1 MVQDPAAHTQYG
13 QNAVLLTSSNEIKDR
28 WVEHFSE
35 LLNQPSEVD
44 MSILD
49 EIPQPIDETLDEL
62 ITEAELDQALKN
74 TKRGQSPGPDG
85 VLPEVLIHGGVRLKA
100 FLFAILTLF
109 WTSEDIPSDMTDPN
123 ITKLFKKGD
132 KRQCGN
138 YRGFPSLVLLE
149 RC

>member
-1 MVQDPAAHTQYG
+1 
-13 QNAVLLTSSNEIKDR
+13 
-28 WVEHFSE
+28 
-35 LLNQPSEVD
+35 

-49 EIPQPIDETLDEL
+49 EIPQQPIDETLDDP
-62 ITEAELDQALKN
+62 IAEAELHQALKN
-74 TKRGQSPGPDG
+74 TKLGKSPGPDG

-132 KRQCGN
+132 KSQCGN
-138 YRGFPSLVLLE
+138 SLVSLE